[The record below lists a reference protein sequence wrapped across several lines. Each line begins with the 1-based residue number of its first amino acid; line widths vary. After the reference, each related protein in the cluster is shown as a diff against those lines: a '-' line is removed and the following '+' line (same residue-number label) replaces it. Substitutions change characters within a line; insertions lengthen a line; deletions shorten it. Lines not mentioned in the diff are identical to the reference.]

1 MQTQQMIVFDSF
13 VTVKFITGGEV
24 EYADREEQDRQ
35 QTVESNMT
43 SNEAYG
49 LWHLHRREYK

>member
-1 MQTQQMIVFDSF
+1 MIVFDSF